1 MSEVFDSE
9 FIKVEYSK
17 DENIVLV
24 VLKGQVKRDDFRT
37 PMMHAADMVMRYSC
51 KSMTVDF
58 RADPGIT

>member
-9 FIKVEYSK
+9 YIKVEYRK

-37 PMMHAADMVMRYSC
+37 PMMHAADMVMRLSL
-51 KSMTVDF
+51 
-58 RADPGIT
+58 IHI